1 MERLSRQRDWRER
14 ICHLNPVLGSRLYSF
29 LGWFAIF
36 VVAFAGRSVKADSPF
51 HTLDFQKSHDL
62 KLVYDAG
69 LRPWKVTGS
78 TCMVG
83 GDGMKDITNWE
94 IILPNGQSFR
104 YSSNMASFEIM
115 EDDSIGRID
124 FSGVD
129 DTPISD
135 ATAMTK
141 AICASLSIPADGL
154 DAMVAGLDPKAKFN
168 EHPKA
173 EQGWGHRQTVAGL
186 DFDLAY
192 VVRPF
197 FDHTSAQVNITIQ
210 WPNLAPDP
218 NPTMRPLKRLI
229 SDLQPPPGYEGVSM
243 QSPRSHA
250 LPGVPAH
257 DADYYKQKIADAM
270 NQQMEKENITPAE
283 KAPPPVLTIPSIQG
297 EDYVAGQDYTYDLPH
312 KTASWTNY
320 AGDYLGFDAKV
331 RHLLQADKDIKNLY
345 KENLRHLK
353 ASSTMRA
360 SIFLAPSLP
369 SLLKTIDNL
378 DFVLAQTYD
387 QAFPIF
393 QAHQNTLL
401 LKKMLCHYY
410 LYVDSQNAAW
420 PGIVSKLRQI
430 DPATDAEAQKEVKT
444 LRDAN
449 PGLEPGFKL

>member
-1 MERLSRQRDWRER
+1 MYPRR
-14 ICHLNPVLGSRLYSF
+14 YSF
-29 LGWFAIF
+29 LGCLAFFVAAI
-36 VVAFAGRSVKADSPF
+36 AGTSAQAGSPF
-51 HTLDFQKSHDL
+51 YTLDFQKNHDL
-62 KLVYDAG
+62 KVVYNAG
-69 LRPWKVTGS
+69 LRPWKVTNS

-124 FSGVD
+124 FGGVD

-135 ATAMTK
+135 ATMMTK
-141 AICASLSIPADGL
+141 AICASLNIPTDGL
-154 DAMVAGLDPKAKFN
+154 DAMVGGLDPKAKFEGHFN
-168 EHPKA
+168 P
-173 EQGWGHRQTVAGL
+173 EQGWGRRLAVAGL
-186 DFDLAY
+186 DFDLMY

-197 FDHTSAQVNITIQ
+197 FDHTSAQVNITME
-210 WPNLAPDP
+210 WPNLAPAP
-218 NPTMRPLKRLI
+218 NPTMRPLKKLI

-243 QSPRSHA
+243 QSPRSHVQ
-250 LPGVPAH
+250 PGVPAH
-257 DADYYKQKIADAM
+257 DANYYKQKIADAM

-283 KAPPPVLTIPSIQG
+283 KAPTPVYTIPLIQG
-297 EDYVAGQDYTYDLPH
+297 ADYVAGQDYTYDLPH

-320 AGDYLGFDAKV
+320 TGDYLGFDAKV

-345 KENLRHLK
+345 KENVRLLK

-378 DFVLAQTYD
+378 DFVLVQTYD
-387 QAFPIF
+387 QATPIF
-393 QAHQNTLL
+393 QAHQNVLL
-401 LKKMLCHYY
+401 LKEMLCHYY

-420 PGIVSKLRQI
+420 PSIIDKLRQI
-430 DPATDAEAQKEVKT
+430 DPGTDAEAQKEVKA
-444 LRDAN
+444 LRAAN